1 MPKEFERPEDKK
13 SLEDREAAGLW
24 KAIALSKEIGESSR
38 PLDLTVILELHGKM
52 FVEALPEIA
61 GRFRK
66 VGEDV
71 KKLTCIE
78 PPLGAAV
85 PEAIH
90 IFEKD
95 WIFRMSHIA
104 PHPDKSSKKRHR
116 QWVNDVFEL
125 AAWTQHRLVAIHPFC
140 EGNGRVARLMTNVM
154 LRRFRIPPTDVKIE
168 GENKAKYINALC
180 QIDMREDYE
189 PLRDLLLGGSIATMN
204 KEREIRQKKQAA
216 T

>member
-1 MPKEFERPEDKK
+1 MPKAFQRPEDKK
-13 SLEDREAAGLW
+13 TLEDREAAGLW

-52 FVEALPEIA
+52 FAEAMPEIA

-85 PEAIH
+85 HASMH
-90 IFEKD
+90 VFEKD
-95 WIFRMSHIA
+95 WIFKMSAIS
-104 PHPDKSSKKRHR
+104 PHPDKNNKKRHR
-116 QWVNDVFEL
+116 RWVNDVFGL
-125 AAWTQHRLVAIHPFC
+125 AAWTQHKLVAIHPFC

-154 LRRFRIPPTDVKIE
+154 LRRFHLPPTDVKIE
-168 GENKAKYINALC
+168 GENKPKYINALC

-204 KEREIRQKKQAA
+204 KEREIRQKKQAVK
-216 T
+216 